1 MKTAFSSLIAII
13 FIRAIIRIFS
23 LSSEGWKADSVA
35 EFRTPRRPDD
45 KLRKFAAERRRRR
58 RRDGPTTISI
68 SSFPKRAHGLHM
80 FRKRREWAVWTC
92 AAHARTG
99 AIVLMAVP
107 LVERDAMW
115 CARLH
120 RGRDDGNDSCC
131 VVKRRFRNPPLI
143 AGAFNHPRSLY
154 LTENGEKRRGRPR
167 GFTEGAIPYRDIRH
181 SRSESR
187 SEDSD
192 RGVCYIYWTIYI
204 TVSA

>member
-1 MKTAFSSLIAII
+1 MKTAFSLIAII

-35 EFRTPRRPDD
+35 EFRTPRRLDD
-45 KLRKFAAERRRRR
+45 KLRKFAAKRRRRRR

-92 AAHARTG
+92 AAHARIG

-120 RGRDDGNDSCC
+120 RGRDDGNDSC
-131 VVKRRFRNPPLI
+131 VMKRRFRNLPLI
-143 AGAFNHPRSLY
+143 AGAFNLPRSFY
-154 LTENGEKRRGRPR
+154 RKRGKTQRPSSR
-167 GFTEGAIPYRDIRH
+167 FYRRRDSVQRYVIVVRKADRKIPTAVYVI
-181 SRSESR
+181 EQ
-187 SEDSD
+187 
-192 RGVCYIYWTIYI
+192 YI
-204 TVSA
+204 